1 MPTVKRTL
9 TVCNDSRAIK
19 TPGVL
24 AGGLLLLVA
33 FANARG
39 AKLPPPYPEPARK
52 TWDMEALKR
61 RGIISAQV
69 ENLDKLNEIPK
80 GSSLVDINLNGDFK
94 ASSQIQVNDSG
105 VICFTPELFNIL
117 GIALPEENSKEEC
130 DDWLGKQ
137 LDTSV
142 AWQSGSQT
150 LSIIIPPALL
160 QQGSIGDYGGTAGH
174 INYDYYSSLSKNEY
188 QRQRYSWL
196 SLSSGI
202 NIANWMIRSQQNIQ
216 DNQGEINT
224 TISSTYIERYLG
236 SLNRIFQAGE
246 ISTRNTLFPLGRL
259 RGFQLYPDEALLR
272 NSDSGVAI
280 DGMANTP
287 QARVEVRQYDQL
299 IYSTLVAAGPFHLTN
314 IPVQNHNAELDV
326 NVVDTSGERQQFIV
340 PAILLMNASKPESR
354 GFSMSFGKLKNQ
366 SSDDANIPAILTLDK
381 DWQSINRMSLRTGS
395 LLSSKY
401 QSVAVAVSGQLAS
414 MPSQSFSLQALLVQD
429 QYQHKKSAQVRAF
442 SNHAVTT
449 NLTLSLGA
457 SKNTPGYASIEEAS
471 LWSRRKD
478 KQSWG
483 YSADNSELSLGA
495 SWNSEALGTFSFT
508 HSLTTSYPDNERWR
522 YSMLTWNR
530 RFDNG
535 LQFTTSASQAKS
547 RGRNNKN
554 LNINLS
560 WPLGEKRVRNYY
572 RSSNQRSVIGS
583 DINLPLGTS
592 NNLQLAVEE
601 NTKAHNRS
609 LQTSLSSDL
618 RYTNVN
624 TSMQLD
630 NQHQRN
636 YSISGNGSVVA
647 HGRGVTFSN
656 IPVQDTYGI
665 LSLNRPLAGVP
676 VITPAGTTWT
686 DWRGMALISS
696 LSPWNDNA
704 IDVDVD
710 KLPKNIDIS
719 NGHRTLRPAR
729 GTVKQV
735 QMTML
740 SGNRL
745 LMTLSLANGQ
755 LIPKGSTLWMGEKIV
770 AEAVDEGLVF
780 IGNAES
786 KGTFH
791 VKIAQSNEECDVQ
804 YQLHGPSDENTLYE
818 QLALTCK

>member
-1 MPTVKRTL
+1 
-9 TVCNDSRAIK
+9 
-19 TPGVL
+19 
-24 AGGLLLLVA
+24 
-33 FANARG
+33 
-39 AKLPPPYPEPARK
+39 
-52 TWDMEALKR
+52 MEALKR

-105 VICFTPELFNIL
+105 VICFTPELFYIL
-117 GIALPEENSKEEC
+117 GIALPEVNSKEEC

-137 LDTSV
+137 PDTSV

-224 TISSTYIERYLG
+224 TISSTYIERYLV

-259 RGFQLYPDEALLR
+259 RGFQLYPDDALLR
-272 NSDSGVAI
+272 NRDSGVAI

-314 IPVQNHNAELDV
+314 IPVQNRNAELDV
-326 NVVDTSGERQQFIV
+326 NVVETSGERQQFIV

-354 GFSMSFGKLKNQ
+354 GFSLSFGKLKNQ

-381 DWQSINRMSLRTGS
+381 DWQPINRMSLRTGS

-401 QSVAVAVSGQLAS
+401 QSVAAAVSGQLAS

-471 LWSRRKD
+471 LRSRRKD

-522 YSMLTWNR
+522 YSMFTWNR
-530 RFDNG
+530 RFENG

-735 QMTML
+735 QITML